1 MVGSLTQK
9 KSELESVYI
18 EQLIDF
24 YRENDPLWNQHLKEY
39 RERNLRDAKLREL
52 MEQLGGQFIVAEI
65 KQQWYNALT
74 NYKREKQRAES
85 SKV

>member
-1 MVGSLTQK
+1 M
-9 KSELESVYI
+9 
-18 EQLIDF
+18 
-24 YRENDPLWNQHLKEY
+24 
-39 RERNLRDAKLREL
+39 ERNLRDAKLREL

-65 KQQWYNALT
+65 KQQWYNPLT

>member
-65 KQQWYNALT
+65 KQQ
-74 NYKREKQRAES
+74 
-85 SKV
+85 

>member
-24 YRENDPLWNQHLKEY
+24 YRENDPLWNQHLKKY
-39 RERNLRDAKLREL
+39 MERNLRDAKLREL

-65 KQQWYNALT
+65 KQQWYNPLT

>member
-24 YRENDPLWNQHLKEY
+24 YRENDPLWNQHLKKY
-39 RERNLRDAKLREL
+39 MERNLRDAKLREL

-65 KQQWYNALT
+65 KQQ
-74 NYKREKQRAES
+74 
-85 SKV
+85 